1 MQRDRT
7 SKYSRSVRGFLPGR
21 QRLRSSFANEHSQ
34 GARWLI
40 LSSGHGSPSPPNATA
55 QRLVRRTLLLAAPLM
70 GQHTLLDHLVGALY
84 EGLRNR
90 EAEGLGGLQVDHQ
103 LELAGLLHG
112 EVAGPGAFQDL
123 VHVDGR
129 AAEQVEKA
137 GPIGHEAAGVHVLS
151 LWVHGWQ
158 PIPVREA
165 RDPWPVRERQRI
177 LKHNDRLR
185 ALACDGGE
193 GAVEIL

>member
-1 MQRDRT
+1 MH
-7 SKYSRSVRGFLPGR
+7 RG
-21 QRLRSSFANEHSQ
+21 SAASCC
-34 GARWLI
+34 ARWP
-40 LSSGHGSPSPPNATA
+40 SSGQPAGCRGTGLRNTRGPYAVFCREGSGSAPPLRTYIPRARDGSCSISSTAFHELTRDGNPSPPNATA
-55 QRLVRRTLLLAAPLM
+55 QRPERANASSGPLKRLVRRTLLLTGPLM

-129 AAEQVEKA
+129 ATE
-137 GPIGHEAAGVHVLS
+137 
-151 LWVHGWQ
+151 
-158 PIPVREA
+158 
-165 RDPWPVRERQRI
+165 
-177 LKHNDRLR
+177 
-185 ALACDGGE
+185 
-193 GAVEIL
+193 

>member
-7 SKYSRSVRGFLPGR
+7 SKYSRSVRGFLPGK

-40 LSSGHGSPSPPNATA
+40 LSSGHGSPSPPTATA
-55 QRLVRRTLLLAAPLM
+55 QRPERANASSGPLKRLVRRTLLLTSPLM

-129 AAEQVEKA
+129 AAE
-137 GPIGHEAAGVHVLS
+137 
-151 LWVHGWQ
+151 
-158 PIPVREA
+158 
-165 RDPWPVRERQRI
+165 
-177 LKHNDRLR
+177 
-185 ALACDGGE
+185 
-193 GAVEIL
+193 

>member
-1 MQRDRT
+1 NRERKT
-7 SKYSRSVRGFLPGR
+7 SRGLVFAAVP
-21 QRLRSSFANEHSQ
+21 RSSQ
-34 GARWLI
+34 PTRRRR
-40 LSSGHGSPSPPNATA
+40 SSALVPEDAAKAPTASVVRTLRRSITRYPVCSYLRTPCTDNATA
-55 QRLVRRTLLLAAPLM
+55 QRPERATASSGPLKRLVRGTLLLTAPVM

-129 AAEQVEKA
+129 AAE
-137 GPIGHEAAGVHVLS
+137 
-151 LWVHGWQ
+151 
-158 PIPVREA
+158 
-165 RDPWPVRERQRI
+165 
-177 LKHNDRLR
+177 
-185 ALACDGGE
+185 
-193 GAVEIL
+193 

>member
-1 MQRDRT
+1 MAPAW
-7 SKYSRSVRGFLPGR
+7 SSCRS
-21 QRLRSSFANEHSQ
+21 
-34 GARWLI
+34 
-40 LSSGHGSPSPPNATA
+40 NATA
-55 QRLVRRTLLLAAPLM
+55 QRPERANASSGPLKRLVRRTLLLTAPLT

-165 RDPWPVRERQRI
+165 RDPWPVRERQGIR
-177 LKHNDRLR
+177 KHDDRLCER
-185 ALACDGGE
+185 DPPEPRDTSA
-193 GAVEIL
+193 I